1 MGGPLSLLRV
11 LPDPAEALMERTEAA
26 VRLTH
31 RRGLDLLRHPALNK
45 GTAFSTQERRSFG
58 LEGLL
63 PAGVESLEQQ
73 VERCWQAFQA
83 LEDPLERF
91 QQLEVIRRSNLVL
104 FHRFLATHLQ
114 AVLPIVYTPTVGAA
128 IQTFSRSYRSPVEGI
143 FLSAQQRGRLRQV
156 LREAIE
162 APVDLVLVTDS
173 EGVLGLGDQG
183 VGGIHICQGKLAV
196 YTLCA
201 GLDPERMLA
210 VTLDVG
216 TNRDA
221 LLADPLYP
229 GLRQPRLR
237 GEAYLEFVDEFV
249 DAVAAECPG
258 ACLHWEDF
266 GTGTARTL
274 LERHRWHLPSFNDDI
289 QGTSGVAS
297 AAVLAACRGLGQ
309 RLRDQRIVI
318 FGAGTAG
325 CGIAEGLIRLLQ
337 AEGLSAAEARDRL
350 WAIDRQ
356 GLLLRSMVDLPPLA
370 ASLARDSA
378 ELASW
383 PQGLEPSPGLE
394 TVVKQ
399 IRPTVLIGT
408 STVGGAFSEPI
419 VRAMAGTCARPV
431 ILPLSNPTAL
441 AEATPSDLLRWSDG
455 RALVATGSPFG
466 AVEGRTIGQ
475 CNNCFLFPGLGLAAV
490 AMGLT
495 AITDAMIDAG
505 LQALADHIPASR
517 DPEAALMPGLEEAPI
532 VARAVAAAVARQG
545 LRDGATTRIMAEEE
559 VETLLDQMRWTPS
572 YRPLRAAPTAS
583 AGATPGME
591 QPAPNRR

>member
-1 MGGPLSLLRV
+1 MVEPLCPTSV
-11 LPDPAEALMERTEAA
+11 LSRPAEALDAQAR
-26 VRLTH
+26 VCWRLTD
-31 RRGLDLLRHPALNK
+31 RRGPDLLRHPALNK
-45 GTAFSTQERRSFG
+45 GTAFTEEERQIFG

-63 PAGVESLEQQ
+63 PAGVETLEQQ
-73 VERCWQAFQA
+73 VERCWQAFRS
-83 LEDPLERF
+83 LDDPLQRF
-91 QQLEVIRRSNLVL
+91 HQVEAIRRTNLVL
-104 FHRFLATHLQ
+104 FHRFLADHLK

-128 IQTFSRSYRSPVEGI
+128 IQGFSRSYRSPVEGV
-143 FLSAQQRGRLRQV
+143 FLSANQRGRLRQV

-216 TNRDA
+216 TNREE

-237 GEAYLEFVDEFV
+237 GESYQAFVDEFV
-249 DAVAAECPG
+249 DAVVAECPG

-266 GTGTARTL
+266 GTGTARML
-274 LERHRWHLPSFNDDI
+274 LERHRWRLPSFNDDI

-309 RLRDQRIVI
+309 RLGDQRIVI

-337 AEGLSAAEARDRL
+337 AEGFSVEEARRRI
-350 WAIDRQ
+350 WAIDRH
-356 GLLLRSMVDLPPLA
+356 GLLLRSMPDLPPMA
-370 ASLARDSA
+370 ASLARDPA
-378 ELASW
+378 ELADW
-383 PQGLEPSPGLE
+383 PGAAEQPPGLE
-394 TVVKQ
+394 EVVMR

-408 STVGGAFSEPI
+408 STVGGAFSESI
-419 VRAMAGTCARPV
+419 VRRMASDCARPL

-441 AEATPSDLLRWSDG
+441 AEANPADLLRWTNG
-455 RALVATGSPFG
+455 QALVATGSPF
-466 AVEGRTIGQ
+466 APVEGRSIGQ

-490 AMGLT
+490 ALGLT
-495 AITDAMIDAG
+495 AITDGMIDAG

-517 DPEAALMPGLEEAPI
+517 DPEAPLMPTLEDAPA
-532 VARAVAAAVARQG
+532 VARAVAAAVALQG
-545 LRDGATTRIMAEEE
+545 LREGSATRNVSVDE
-559 VETLLDQMRWTPS
+559 VERLLDQVRWSADYAQLRPS
-572 YRPLRAAPTAS
+572 PEAS
-583 AGATPGME
+583 P
-591 QPAPNRR
+591 